1 MRRKERVKRRSEW
14 EMEENNEREERDKE
28 TGIKGRIYMKRR
40 KKNRLQNGE
49 RGRRGKGGGKE
60 KEKSKQIK

>member
-1 MRRKERVKRRSEW
+1 MRRNERVKRRSEW
-14 EMEENNEREERDKE
+14 EMEENNERGERDKE
-28 TGIKGRIYMKRR
+28 TGIKGRINMKRR

-49 RGRRGKGGGKE
+49 RGRRGKGRGKE